1 MTFDDQ
7 MIAIFSQMGI
17 QDIDPVIT
25 VTEVIEEQEEGK
37 NA

>member
-17 QDIDPVIT
+17 HNIDPVVT
-25 VTEVIEEQEEGK
+25 VSVVVEEEE
-37 NA
+37 